1 MKRKSTIP
9 ALTLAA
15 IAAGLQLS
23 AAIADTGS
31 IADASYLNSWQQAI
45 EEVQGMEP
53 KWGKQGIEAF
63 KASIDAGVPIQFLD
77 VRTPVEWEN
86 GILADALLISLDEL
100 PTIESMKLLPQS
112 KDAIIGVYCKGGHRA
127 AMALALL
134 HQLGYENAIVMAGGM
149 DAWTAAEYPVVEYKK
164 E

>member
-53 KWGKQGIEAF
+53 KWG
-63 KASIDAGVPIQFLD
+63 
-77 VRTPVEWEN
+77 
-86 GILADALLISLDEL
+86 
-100 PTIESMKLLPQS
+100 
-112 KDAIIGVYCKGGHRA
+112 
-127 AMALALL
+127 
-134 HQLGYENAIVMAGGM
+134 
-149 DAWTAAEYPVVEYKK
+149 
-164 E
+164 